1 MMKKR
6 FLLFTMMMLPIMANA
21 QKAVEIDGIY
31 YYVNWSSKIA
41 EVKESPSQNKYS
53 GDIVIPSSVTYD
65 GDEYVVT
72 SIKYQAFYECYNLT
86 SITIPNTI
94 TSIGSEAFRSCWNL
108 TSITI
113 PASVE
118 EIGIQ
123 AFENS
128 GIKKVVLNSNAI
140 VSKNYGN
147 NQVVGPSLERYFGGQ
162 VEEYILGEEVTSI
175 GRQAFKSCYNLT
187 TINIPNSVTSIG
199 ANAFLWTNLTSVH
212 ISDMES
218 WYKIQFENAESNPVY
233 IANHLFVNGEEIKDL
248 EIPNSVTSIGNY
260 TFAGFKALTS
270 IIIPNS
276 VSSIGEGA
284 FLDCTS
290 LSSITIP
297 NNVTSICKETFK
309 NCSSLTS
316 TIFPDNVTTIEDN
329 AFVGC
334 IGLTSINLPNS
345 VTTIGN
351 GAFYG
356 CENITSVT
364 LGNSVTNIGKEAFSG
379 CIKISS
385 IDIPNSMTTIGQG
398 AFMKCGITSVII
410 PNSVT
415 SIEDE
420 AFAYCWYLASIDIPN
435 SVTTI
440 GKKAFNYCD
449 KLSSVKIGNGIT
461 SIGEK
466 AFENC
471 TNLKSVHITDL
482 EAWCRIQ
489 FSDSQS
495 NPTKWAHRLYLNNE
509 EIKDLVIPETITSIN
524 DYAFNGCSKLTSVT
538 IPNSVTSI
546 GTYALSINDDFT
558 DLYCYAE
565 QVPSTKK
572 YAFSHSICEYAT
584 LHVPANSI
592 EAYKNAEQ
600 WRNFGNIVA
609 LTDPSGIEST
619 TTTQQ
624 PTIVE
629 RYTIDGKR
637 INQPQRGLN
646 IIRMSDGTTKKVIIR

>member
-1 MMKKR
+1 MKKQ
-6 FLLFTMMMLPIMANA
+6 LLLLVFMLLPLMANA

-31 YYVNWSSKIA
+31 YYVSWSSKIA
-41 EVKESPSQNKYS
+41 EVKQSPDQDKYS
-53 GDIVIPSSVTYD
+53 GDIVIPSSITYD
-65 GDEYVVT
+65 GDDYVVT

-86 SITIPNTI
+86 SITIPNTV
-94 TSIGSEAFRSCWNL
+94 TSIGSEAFRNCWNL

-128 GIKKVVLNSNAI
+128 GVKKVVLNSNAI
-140 VSKNYGN
+140 VSKDYGN
-147 NQVVGPSLERYFGGQ
+147 IQVGTSLESIFGGQ
-162 VEEYILGEEVTSI
+162 VEEYILGEEVTRI
-175 GRQAFKSCYNLT
+175 GRMAFESCYNLT

-199 ANAFLWTNLTSVH
+199 TNAFLWSNLNSVH

-233 IANHLFVNGEEIKDL
+233 IANHLYVNGEEIKDL

-260 TFAGFKALTS
+260 TFAGFKAPTS

-276 VSSIGEGA
+276 VTSIGEGA
-284 FLDCTS
+284 FLDCTG

-309 NCSSLTS
+309 NCSNLTS
-316 TIFPDNVTTIEDN
+316 IIIPNSVTKIEEN
-329 AFVGC
+329 AFVAC
-334 IGLTSINLPNS
+334 TGLTSINLPNS
-345 VTTIGN
+345 LIIIGN

-379 CIKISS
+379 CTKITS

-415 SIEDE
+415 RIEDE

-435 SVTTI
+435 SVTNI

-466 AFENC
+466 AFEDC

-546 GTYALSINDDFT
+546 GTYALSFYDDFT

-572 YAFSHSICEYAT
+572 YAFSNSICEYAT

-619 TTTQQ
+619 TATQQ
-624 PTIVE
+624 PTVVE
-629 RYTIDGKR
+629 CYTIDGKH

-646 IIRMSDGTTKKVIIR
+646 IIKMNDGTTRKVVVK

>member
-1 MMKKR
+1 MKKQ
-6 FLLFTMMMLPIMANA
+6 LLLLVFMLLPLMANA

-31 YYVNWSSKIA
+31 YYVSWSSKIA
-41 EVKESPSQNKYS
+41 EVKQSPDQDKYS
-53 GDIVIPSSVTYD
+53 GDIVIPSSITYD
-65 GDEYVVT
+65 GDDYVVT

-86 SITIPNTI
+86 SITIPNTV
-94 TSIGSEAFRSCWNL
+94 TSIGSEAFRNCWNL

-128 GIKKVVLNSNAI
+128 GVKKVVLNSNAI
-140 VSKNYGN
+140 VSKDYGN
-147 NQVVGPSLERYFGGQ
+147 IQVGTSLESIFGGQ
-162 VEEYILGEEVTSI
+162 VEEYILGEEVTRI
-175 GRQAFKSCYNLT
+175 GRMAFESCYNLT

-199 ANAFLWTNLTSVH
+199 TNAFLWSNLNSVH

-233 IANHLFVNGEEIKDL
+233 IANHLYVNGEEIKDL

-260 TFAGFKALTS
+260 TFAGFKAPTS

-276 VSSIGEGA
+276 VTSIGEGA
-284 FLDCTS
+284 FLDCTG

-309 NCSSLTS
+309 NCSNLTS
-316 TIFPDNVTTIEDN
+316 IIIPNSVTKIEEN
-329 AFVGC
+329 AFVAC
-334 IGLTSINLPNS
+334 TGLTSINLPNS
-345 VTTIGN
+345 LIIIGN

-379 CIKISS
+379 CTKITS

-415 SIEDE
+415 RIEDE

-435 SVTTI
+435 SVTNI

-466 AFENC
+466 AFEDC

-546 GTYALSINDDFT
+546 GTYALSFYDDFT

-572 YAFSHSICEYAT
+572 YAFSNSICEYAT

-609 LTDPSGIEST
+609 LTDPSGIKST
-619 TTTQQ
+619 TATQQ
-624 PTIVE
+624 PTVVE
-629 RYTIDGKR
+629 CYTIDGKR

-646 IIRMSDGTTKKVIIR
+646 IIKMNDGTTRKVVVK

>member
-1 MMKKR
+1 M
-6 FLLFTMMMLPIMANA
+6 
-21 QKAVEIDGIY
+21 
-31 YYVNWSSKIA
+31 
-41 EVKESPSQNKYS
+41 
-53 GDIVIPSSVTYD
+53 
-65 GDEYVVT
+65 
-72 SIKYQAFYECYNLT
+72 
-86 SITIPNTI
+86 
-94 TSIGSEAFRSCWNL
+94 
-108 TSITI
+108 
-113 PASVE
+113 E

-147 NQVVGPSLERYFGGQ
+147 IQVGPSLERYFGGQ

-175 GRQAFKSCYNLT
+175 GRQAFESCYNLT

-276 VSSIGEGA
+276 VTSIGEGA

-364 LGNSVTNIGKEAFSG
+364 LGNSVTSIGKEAFSG
-379 CIKISS
+379 CTGNLIVNCNIGDATSS
-385 IDIPNSMTTIGQG
+385 DAGWFHGSS
-398 AFMKCGITSVII
+398 FSII
-410 PNSVT
+410 
-415 SIEDE
+415 EFGE
-420 AFAYCWYLASIDIPN
+420 

-440 GKKAFNYCD
+440 GDYAFYWC
-449 KLSSVKIGNGIT
+449 SSSEITIPQRIT
-461 SIGEK
+461 SIG
-466 AFENC
+466 
-471 TNLKSVHITDL
+471 
-482 EAWCRIQ
+482 R
-489 FSDSQS
+489 
-495 NPTKWAHRLYLNNE
+495 
-509 EIKDLVIPETITSIN
+509 
-524 DYAFNGCSKLTSVT
+524 YAFYECTGKLIVNCNVGDNPYADGWFTGSNFSSVEFGEGVTT
-538 IPNSVTSI
+538 IGIS
-546 GTYALSINDDFT
+546 
-558 DLYCYAE
+558 
-565 QVPSTKK
+565 
-572 YAFSHSICEYAT
+572 AFIS
-584 LHVPANSI
+584 
-592 EAYKNAEQ
+592 
-600 WRNFGNIVA
+600 FG
-609 LTDPSGIEST
+609 
-619 TTTQQ
+619 
-624 PTIVE
+624 
-629 RYTIDGKR
+629 
-637 INQPQRGLN
+637 RG
-646 IIRMSDGTTKKVIIR
+646 G

>member
-1 MMKKR
+1 MKKQ
-6 FLLFTMMMLPIMANA
+6 LLLLVFMLLPLMANA

-31 YYVNWSSKIA
+31 YYVSWSSKIA
-41 EVKESPSQNKYS
+41 EVKQSPDQDKYS
-53 GDIVIPSSVTYD
+53 GDIVIPSSITYD
-65 GDEYVVT
+65 GDDYVVT

-86 SITIPNTI
+86 SITIPNTV
-94 TSIGSEAFRSCWNL
+94 TSIGSEAFRNCWNL

-128 GIKKVVLNSNAI
+128 GVKKVVLNSNAI
-140 VSKNYGN
+140 VSKDYGN
-147 NQVVGPSLERYFGGQ
+147 IQVGTSLESIFGGQ
-162 VEEYILGEEVTSI
+162 VEEYILGEEVTRI
-175 GRQAFKSCYNLT
+175 GRMAFESCYNLT

-199 ANAFLWTNLTSVH
+199 TNAFLWSNLNSVH

-233 IANHLFVNGEEIKDL
+233 IANHLYVNGEEIKDL

-260 TFAGFKALTS
+260 TFAGFKAPTS

-276 VSSIGEGA
+276 VTSIGEGA
-284 FLDCTS
+284 FLDCTG

-309 NCSSLTS
+309 NCSNLTS
-316 TIFPDNVTTIEDN
+316 IIIPNSVTKIEEN
-329 AFVGC
+329 AFVAC
-334 IGLTSINLPNS
+334 TGLTSINLPNS
-345 VTTIGN
+345 LIIIGN

-379 CIKISS
+379 CTKITS

-415 SIEDE
+415 RIEDE

-435 SVTTI
+435 SVTNI

-466 AFENC
+466 AFEDC

-546 GTYALSINDDFT
+546 GTYALSFYDDFT

-572 YAFSHSICEYAT
+572 YAFSNSICEYAT

-619 TTTQQ
+619 TATQQ
-624 PTIVE
+624 PTVVE
-629 RYTIDGKR
+629 CYTIDGKR

-646 IIRMSDGTTKKVIIR
+646 IIKMNDGTTRKVVVK